1 MQKFLAVDTAAAH
14 LTVLACGKKTSI
26 RFVENCALRQSVML
40 MGEVESAMEEAEL
53 APAECDFFCAVTGPG
68 SFTGIRI
75 GISAAKGFALAEGKP
90 LLPLTSFELIA
101 YNVDCEDFFA
111 VVDAAHGHSY
121 ACRFTGGAP
130 GAPAYVSDEE
140 LVASGLPL
148 AQQKQGTATR
158 GAGRSPQKRSSGPF
172 LARGYSRTGH
182 TKEKGSASK
191 DAGPFCCEFFKF
203 PARRAAPPPDRRGR
217 GPAWAERRRP
227 QADAGRRGRSPLS
240 PSPEPR
246 PVKSA
251 G

>member
-14 LTVLACGKKTSI
+14 LTVLACGKKTAL

-148 AQQKQGTATR
+148 YGFEERALPRYTALN
-158 GAGRSPQKRSSGPF
+158 AGDCLLPAITARLSSGAPF
-172 LARGYSRTGH
+172 GEMHALYARKSQA
-182 TKEKGSASK
+182 E
-191 DAGPFCCEFFKF
+191 E
-203 PARRAAPPPDRRGR
+203 GR
-217 GPAWAERRRP
+217 
-227 QADAGRRGRSPLS
+227 
-240 PSPEPR
+240 
-246 PVKSA
+246 K
-251 G
+251 

>member
-14 LTVLACGKKTSI
+14 LTVLACGKKTAL

-130 GAPAYVSDEE
+130 GAPAYISDEE

-148 AQQKQGTATR
+148 YGLEERALPRYTMLNAGGCLLPAITAKLLR
-158 GAGRSPQKRSSGPF
+158 NEPFGEMHALYVRRSQAEEGRK
-172 LARGYSRTGH
+172 
-182 TKEKGSASK
+182 
-191 DAGPFCCEFFKF
+191 
-203 PARRAAPPPDRRGR
+203 
-217 GPAWAERRRP
+217 
-227 QADAGRRGRSPLS
+227 
-240 PSPEPR
+240 
-246 PVKSA
+246 
-251 G
+251 